1 MEIQL
6 KEQCWEEEGRQFS
19 DYRDT
24 DDYKKYIERMRFLDG
39 ECHKFYHELV
49 EVEKCMLQNK
59 LIRRRERGDVLK
71 RIKHV
76 NSEDWLHPWSEC
88 EIEEMINPIDYELN
102 IFLDSN
108 R

>member
-6 KEQCWEEEGRQFS
+6 KEQSWEEEGRQFS

-24 DDYKKYIERMRFLDG
+24 DDYEKHNNKMRLLDG
-39 ECHKFYHELV
+39 ECKEIFYKLV

-76 NSEDWLHPWSEC
+76 NSEDWLHPWSES
-88 EIEEMINPIDYELN
+88 EIELIGRDYELN
-102 IFLDSN
+102 ILFDETEI
-108 R
+108 